1 MNMYVMDINA
11 IVVVTRSI
19 IKMKQV
25 TILREVLNPEV
36 SNISEILEEYQEV
49 KSLMKELKVRED
61 LYKKALEEKLDK
73 ENAFEDEKYIAEI
86 KEITRE
92 VKDSK
97 WVDSY
102 FVVNNIEVPV
112 NKSSYYKINVKRKM
126 LK

>member
-1 MNMYVMDINA
+1 
-11 IVVVTRSI
+11 
-19 IKMKQV
+19 MKQV
-25 TILREVLNPEV
+25 TILNEVLNPDV

-49 KSLMKELKVRED
+49 KSLMKELKIRED
-61 LYKKALEEKLDK
+61 LYRKALEEKIDK
-73 ENAFEDEKYIAEI
+73 ETAFEDEKYIAEL

-102 FVVNNIEVPV
+102 FVVNNIEVPIK
-112 NKSSYYKINVKRKM
+112 KSSYYKINVKRKL